1 MNKRL
6 YVGNLSYNVNDKE
19 LQDLFAQAGTVAYA
33 KVITRTDGKSK
44 GFAFVEM
51 STEEE
56 AKVAIEKYENFMLYN
71 REMKVNEAKAQDQ
84 PRSNYGNARR
94 GGFGN
99 NRGPG
104 GYRGSGTGSGGGY
117 RGSGTGGRGSGG
129 RSSGSGFG
137 SRSSGAGAGSG
148 LGSRSSGTGTGSGT
162 GSGYKSRYSS
172 DGSSSGK
179 SDLNLKLIKLRKDLN
194 SKINKN
200 NN

>member
-19 LQDLFAQAGTVAYA
+19 LNDLFAQVGTVVYA

-44 GFAFVEM
+44 GFGFVEM

-56 AKVAIEKYENFMLYN
+56 AKAAIEKYEGFMLSD

-84 PRSNYGNARR
+84 PRSNYGNTGR

-99 NRGPG
+99 NRRGSYSGSGSGG
-104 GYRGSGTGSGGGY
+104 GYKGSGSGGGY
-117 RGSGTGGRGSGG
+117 RGSGS
-129 RSSGSGFG
+129 
-137 SRSSGAGAGSG
+137 
-148 LGSRSSGTGTGSGT
+148 
-162 GSGYKSRYSS
+162 GSGYKSRFSS

-194 SKINKN
+194 SKLNKN
-200 NN
+200 NQ